1 MAFLSTQPYKGT
13 RDFYPE
19 DMKIRTWIFS
29 KMRETCASFGYEE
42 YDGPMLEPFELYAAK
57 SGEEIVN
64 QQLYS
69 MIDRGERKIAVR
81 PEMTP
86 TMARMVA
93 GKIHELPKPV
103 RWFSIPNLWRY
114 ERPQRG
120 RLREHWQ
127 LNVDV
132 LGGDPLLADAE
143 LLSLAFSMMKRFG
156 GEKHVSIRVNNRRL
170 MDQFFQAKLGFTA
183 ETTLKVIKLVD
194 ARAKI
199 GEEKYAAGLTE
210 IGVSSANSSALE
222 SFFTSSLEKL
232 AVEMPG
238 QGTEELV
245 RLFALLKESGVSVS
259 GDPKS
264 AGGAAA
270 GGASSSVQVVFDPM
284 IMRGLDYYTGT
295 VFEMFDTS
303 PENRRAMFGGGRYDN
318 LVGLFGKDKLSGVGF
333 GMGDVTLRDFLETHS
348 LLPKMK
354 SSVDVFVSLPK
365 EEYRGKAE
373 EIARSLREAG
383 LRTIT
388 PLEVGGFGVQLKQ
401 AVKHQARFAVLFGDT
416 EYAEGKV
423 IVKNLEKN
431 SQEIVGF
438 SAVNSLIL
446 K

>member
-13 RDFYPE
+13 RDFYPD
-19 DMKIRTWIFS
+19 DMKIRSWIFS
-29 KMRETCASFGYEE
+29 RMREVCTSFGYQE
-42 YDGPMLEPFELYAAK
+42 YDGPMMEPFELYAAK

-69 MIDRGERKIAVR
+69 MIDRGDRKIALR

-93 GKIHELPKPV
+93 GKINELPKPV

-132 LGGDPLLADAE
+132 LGGDSLLADAE
-143 LLSLAFSMMKRFG
+143 LLTLAFSMMKKFG
-156 GEKHVSIRVNNRRL
+156 GEKHVSIRVNNRKL

-199 GEEKYAAGLTE
+199 GEEKYSAGLAE
-210 IGVSSANSSALE
+210 IGVSTAHFASLE
-222 SFFTSSLEKL
+222 DFFSSSLEKL
-232 AVEMPG
+232 AKELPG
-238 QGTEELV
+238 PGTDELV
-245 RLFALLKESGVSVS
+245 KLFALLEESG
-259 GDPKS
+259 
-264 AGGAAA
+264 
-270 GGASSSVQVVFDPM
+270 QHNVVFDPM

-318 LVGLFGKDKLSGVGF
+318 LVGLFGKEKLSGVGF
-333 GMGDVTLRDFLETHS
+333 GMGDVTLRDFLDTHS
-348 LLPKMK
+348 LLPKME

-365 EEYRGKAE
+365 EEFRGKAE
-373 EIARSLREAG
+373 GIARALREAG
-383 LRTIT
+383 LKTIT

-401 AVKHQARFAVLFGDT
+401 AVKHQARFAILFGDA
-416 EYAEGKV
+416 EFAEGKV
-423 IVKNLEKN
+423 VVKNLEKN
-431 SQEIVGF
+431 SQEVTPF
-438 SAVNSLIL
+438 DAVTGMIL
-446 K
+446 GA